1 MNAKPLRWPA
11 AALLAAVA
19 VAAQAQDPATVAP
32 DIYKCKLEN
41 DHARLCEVTFKPGQK
56 IAVHSHPQHMVYV
69 LKPGKMRITTV
80 GGEPKD
86 LDFTMGQAVWMPAEA
101 HSGENIGKTEVKALV
116 IEYRD
121 LKD

>member
-1 MNAKPLRWPA
+1 MNAKPFRLSA

-19 VAAQAQDPATVAP
+19 AVAQAQDPAVVAP

-41 DHARLCEVTFKPGQK
+41 DHARVCEVTFKPGQK
-56 IAVHSHPQHMVYV
+56 IAAHSHPQHVVYV
-69 LKPGKMRITTV
+69 LKPGKMRITAV
-80 GGEPKD
+80 GGEPQE
-86 LDFTMGQAVWMPAEA
+86 LDFAVGQTVWMPAET

>member
-1 MNAKPLRWPA
+1 MNAKSFRLA
-11 AALLAAVA
+11 TAALLAAVA
-19 VAAQAQDPATVAP
+19 ATSHAQDPAVVAP

-41 DHARLCEVTFKPGQK
+41 AHARVCEVTFKPGQK
-56 IAVHSHPQHMVYV
+56 IAAHSHPQHVVYV
-69 LKPGKMRITTV
+69 LKPGKMRITAA

-86 LDFTMGQAVWMPAEA
+86 MDFATGQTVWMPAET

-121 LKD
+121 LKE